1 MLQPGYNLV
10 TERTDETEAELG
22 ALKYLRRLAAADPLP
37 DRVTVTGL
45 DDLLV
50 AVDEAEREAAI
61 EELRRTLRERSLS
74 PNQVV
79 QFTFDG
85 SLMDDDVVTLAVDNG
100 GETVYLPLGDAFVER
115 PRREGATRFV
125 SSK

>member
-22 ALKYLRRLAAADPLP
+22 ALTYLRRLAAADPLP